1 MSQFRQPMN
10 ISTPDNI
17 QSNEIYKHEKHTY
30 YYSAV
35 SASVGLSTG
44 FRYLER

>member
-17 QSNEIYKHEKHTY
+17 QSNEIYKQCRFVY
-30 YYSAV
+30 
-35 SASVGLSTG
+35 
-44 FRYLER
+44 RI

>member
-17 QSNEIYKHEKHTY
+17 QSNEIYKHEKHNITVQC
-30 YYSAV
+30 SQCQC
-35 SASVGLSTG
+35 
-44 FRYLER
+44 